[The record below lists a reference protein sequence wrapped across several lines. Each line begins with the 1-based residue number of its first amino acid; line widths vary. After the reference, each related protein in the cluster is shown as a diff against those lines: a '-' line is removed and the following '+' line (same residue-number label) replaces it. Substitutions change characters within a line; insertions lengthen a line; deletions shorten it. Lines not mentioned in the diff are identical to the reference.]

1 MANYPTAKPRT
12 KWFLDGLPCPKCKLV
27 HDSKRCAGHS
37 KATGKACRAR
47 HITGGTVCRQH
58 GGAAPNARRGAAQ
71 RVAVA
76 EVQGF
81 LAAAGVGDG
90 TVDYLQALEELL
102 VAKHAEVNAV
112 RTQVRQLEAG
122 DLVWGR
128 VEASRKVGGED
139 WGKRRVERAGLNV
152 WVQWMHTAETQ
163 LLAIIAMCDRAGMT
177 QKRKEWLERTG
188 GMVALAMKSL
198 VSSMLAEMSPHVS
211 EQIVLNLQ
219 AAAPGLMRTALLILD
234 PSQQLP
240 GGN

>member
-1 MANYPTAKPRT
+1 MTTKPRT
-12 KWFLDGLPCPKCKLV
+12 QWFLDGKPCPKCKLI
-27 HDSKRCAGHS
+27 HAADRCAAHR
-37 KATGKACRAR
+37 KTDGKACQSR

-58 GGAAPNARRGAAQ
+58 GGAIGASKRAAAQ

-81 LAAAGVGDG
+81 LAAAGVGDSN
-90 TVDYLQALEELL
+90 VDYLQALEELL
-102 VAKHAEVNAV
+102 IAKHAEVNAV
-112 RTQVRQLEAG
+112 RGQVRAIEAA

-152 WVQWMHTAETQ
+152 WVQWMHAAETQ

-177 QKRKEWLERTG
+177 QKRKEYLERVG
-188 GMVALAMKSL
+188 GSVALAMKAL
-198 VSSMLAEMSPHVS
+198 VAAFLALLADQVS
-211 EQIVLNLQ
+211 EQVVLNLQ
-219 AAAPGLMRTALLILD
+219 AAAPDLMRSALLTLD